1 MGIRFYCPRGH
12 KLNVKAEL
20 AGKIGICPECGQR
33 MLIPFESTREST
45 HKRKLE
51 RLAGLNRLDA
61 AQTPESTDSDE
72 ATITI
77 HQPAANPYPAGAQIP
92 PDLPAP
98 DAEQVSASVS
108 PAASA
113 IDRSAAAAGDE
124 EAAFPFSAP
133 EPGATGIDANLLLAD
148 PNLVW
153 YTRGTDNQS
162 YGPVTNVVMKAWIK
176 ERRIGPTMLIWR
188 EGWSTW
194 LEAKNVFPELE
205 AIFTPPV
212 AEVAVGASAN
222 PAPAAPVIVPE
233 SAPSEMKRRRAA
245 SKKKKKKETR
255 DLALVIGLIAIIAL
269 LIMILVMILLRQPA
283 PPAAASS
290 IPLAVSANVPL
301 GLGTTILSCCSGNS
315 YCDNMAAQ

>member
-51 RLAGLNRLDA
+51 RLGQPDGA
-61 AQTPESTDSDE
+61 AASKNEPPESTELPDSDE

-92 PDLPAP
+92 PDLPDP
-98 DAEQVSASVS
+98 DAKPAPKTET

-113 IDRSAAAAGDE
+113 FDLSANTGVVE
-124 EAAFPFSAP
+124 EPAFPVFPP

-212 AEVAVGASAN
+212 AETASGEQPSPAV
-222 PAPAAPVIVPE
+222 AAPVIV
-233 SAPSEMKRRRAA
+233 SENASHEMDRKRAA
-245 SKKKKKKETR
+245 SKKKKKNETR
-255 DLALVIGLIAIIAL
+255 DLVLVIGLIAIIAL
-269 LIMILVMILLRQPA
+269 LIVILVMILTRQPT
-283 PPAAASS
+283 PPAAVSTTPS
-290 IPLAVSANVPL
+290 AVSAVLPQGPSPADIEL
-301 GLGTTILSCCSGNS
+301 T
-315 YCDNMAAQ
+315 